1 MPENKNDNLNATTKA
16 TTNALIAGITK
27 RQDNFAYTMTE
38 LGELAKA
45 GGYTVVGDIRQ
56 KADYPTGATYFG
68 SGKVE
73 EIHEATDLFDAEV
86 VIVNDE
92 LSPSQLR
99 NLEKQIKRR
108 VVDRTQLILDIFGTR
123 ARSKQAKMQVEI
135 AQLRYALPRLRNQ
148 SAGFDQQGGGSTG
161 GGGAALAN
169 RGSGET
175 QLEMDKRIL
184 TKRISHIKH
193 ALIEEEQNESVR
205 SSKRTASD
213 IPTVALVGYTNAG
226 KSTTMNGLLSLYAD
240 RPADKQVFEKNMLFA
255 TLDTSVRRIELPGNR
270 QFLLSDTV
278 GFVGK
283 LPTKLVDSFKAT
295 LAEAKNADL
304 LIHVVD
310 YADEHYPEMMQVTED
325 TLRDIGI
332 DENVPVIV
340 AYNKADLR
348 TDQVPFP
355 TVTDN
360 ELVYSARD
368 DASLRKLA
376 DMIESRIFANQVTAT
391 YLIPF
396 TNGQDVNY
404 INSVAKVEKTD
415 YTADGTLITAT
426 MSATQANRLAAY
438 VQE

>member
-1 MPENKNDNLNATTKA
+1 MPETKTLDTIQK

-27 RQDNFAYTMTE
+27 RQENFDYTMTE

-45 GGYTVVGDIRQ
+45 GGYTVVGDMRQ
-56 KADYPTGATYFG
+56 KADFPTGATYFG

-73 EIHEATDLFDAEV
+73 ELREAAELHDASV
-86 VIVNDE
+86 IIVNDE

-135 AQLRYALPRLRNQ
+135 AQLRYALPRLRNRN
-148 SAGFDQQGGGSTG
+148 AGFDQQGGGSTG

-193 ALIEEEQNESVR
+193 ELAEEELSEQTR
-205 SSKRTASD
+205 SSQRTSSD

-226 KSTTMNGLLSLYAD
+226 KSTTMNGLLDLYAD
-240 RPADKQVFEKNMLFA
+240 RPEDKQVFEKNMLFA

-310 YADEHYPEMMQVTED
+310 YADDHYQEMMQVTEQ

-332 DENVPVIV
+332 DESVPVIE
-340 AYNKADLR
+340 AFNKADLR
-348 TDQVPFP
+348 DDQTAFP
-355 TVTDN
+355 DEN
-360 ELVYSARD
+360 GNRLIYSARD
-368 DASLRKLA
+368 HASLQKLA
-376 DMIESRIFANQVTAT
+376 EMIESRIFKDQITAT

-396 TNGQDVNY
+396 TDGQAVNY
-404 INSVAKVEKTD
+404 LNSVAKIEATD
-415 YTADGTLITAT
+415 YLESGTQITAT
-426 MSATQANRLAAY
+426 LSEAQAGK
-438 VQE
+438 VQQYRVD